1 MFLFAG
7 YRPRDFPAKKPSA
20 SKEHRIMA
28 EKKSASK
35 AAPKAAAAGK
45 PASKTKTAALPVKTS
60 ARAKATKASK
70 PLQPPVAPKLATPT
84 VITLKHL
91 AEQFSE
97 SHSMPKKQAEAV
109 LMNIVGLLVTHLTA
123 GNRLRINGLGILEV
137 KDRPARTGRNP
148 ATGASIQIAAS
159 KKIAFRPSKELKAAI

>member
-7 YRPRDFPAKKPSA
+7 YRLQDFPAKEPSA
-20 SKEHRIMA
+20 SKEYQTMA

-45 PASKTKTAALPVKTS
+45 SGTRTKTAALPVKTS
-60 ARAKATKASK
+60 ASAKAKKASIQ
-70 PLQPPVAPKLATPT
+70 LQPPAATKSATPP

-91 AEQFSE
+91 AEQFGE

-109 LMNIVGLLVTHLTA
+109 LMDIVGLLVTHLTA

-137 KDRPARTGRNP
+137 KDRPARAGRNP